1 MADTDKLAAADTR
14 TPEEIEIH
22 RLKAELNMLWHA
34 GIIEVAVR
42 NRSVADYM
50 EHWEGRALKAEAT
63 ITALEAENKR
73 LREALEQFA
82 AIADLVDSETEGFS
96 DTDEFQLLFHDFL
109 MASWSLS
116 TFRRARN
123 ISRNRRER

>member
-1 MADTDKLAAADTR
+1 MATDKLGAADTR

-63 ITALEAENKR
+63 ISALEAENKR
-73 LREALEQFA
+73 LREVLEPFKTFA
-82 AIADLVDSETEGFS
+82 EHAVEQVDDSWVWRTSGKERICDWFGPSDFGAARDL
-96 DTDEFQLLFHDFL
+96 
-109 MASWSLS
+109 
-116 TFRRARN
+116 
-123 ISRNRRER
+123 SRNRRETP